1 MALDPLYAALP
12 WAAPWAAFLRFA
24 RRSPRLGD
32 APDPP
37 EPLQLI
43 SVIVP
48 ARNEISTIGTVI
60 RSVLGTDYPAVELIV
75 VDDRSDDGTAE
86 AAAAAAGGDPR
97 FRLIRGSDPP
107 PGWFGKQWACLTGAE
122 AARGA
127 ILAFTDADTRHAP
140 PLLRKAAGAL
150 AARKVGLVTLLGA
163 QRCVT
168 FWERV
173 VMPQMWLLLGLRFHP
188 TVVNRA
194 RHARDVIANGQF
206 LMFSRAA
213 YERAGTHRAVRGDVA
228 EDLALAHR
236 CYSQGLG
243 LHFAFAVDLFE
254 TRMYRGLGHLVEG
267 WSKNLFLGGRRS
279 FPEEPIRR
287 FLAPVGLAAWM
298 SFWLLPPL
306 ALIAAVAGLLPR
318 ALLLPAGV
326 AWGTATLFW
335 ATVCA
340 GMRIPAPY
348 GLGYPAGAAVAL
360 FIIARSTWRGT
371 RKVEWKGRVYS
382 DRGDEEGPR

>member
-1 MALDPLYAALP
+1 MRWWPRCSARAGCPTRAANSIPTNWSASSKRWKGSSPASSGGCAPAVALDPLYAALP
-12 WAAPWAAFLRFA
+12 WAAPWAACLRFA

-60 RSVLGTDYPAVELIV
+60 RSGLGTDYPAVELIV

-173 VMPQMWLLLGLRFHP
+173 VMPQMWLLLGLRFQ
-188 TVVNRA
+188 
-194 RHARDVIANGQF
+194 D
-206 LMFSRAA
+206 
-213 YERAGTHRAVRGDVA
+213 
-228 EDLALAHR
+228 
-236 CYSQGLG
+236 
-243 LHFAFAVDLFE
+243 
-254 TRMYRGLGHLVEG
+254 
-267 WSKNLFLGGRRS
+267 
-279 FPEEPIRR
+279 
-287 FLAPVGLAAWM
+287 
-298 SFWLLPPL
+298 
-306 ALIAAVAGLLPR
+306 
-318 ALLLPAGV
+318 
-326 AWGTATLFW
+326 
-335 ATVCA
+335 
-340 GMRIPAPY
+340 
-348 GLGYPAGAAVAL
+348 
-360 FIIARSTWRGT
+360 
-371 RKVEWKGRVYS
+371 
-382 DRGDEEGPR
+382 